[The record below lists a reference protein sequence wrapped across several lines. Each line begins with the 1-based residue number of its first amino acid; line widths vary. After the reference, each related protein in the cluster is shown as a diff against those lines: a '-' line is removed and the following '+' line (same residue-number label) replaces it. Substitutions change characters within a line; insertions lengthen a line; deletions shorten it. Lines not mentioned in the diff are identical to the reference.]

1 MSAVKNQTY
10 EYQVGGSLRSDAPSY
25 VVRDA
30 DLEFEKALK
39 NLEFCYVLN
48 PRQSGKSSLKIRTKK
63 KLEAEGF
70 ACATIDLSGMG
81 DSGITIDAWY
91 ASLLYE
97 LESNFQL
104 QESFNL
110 DAWWFQHSLLSPAER
125 LSAFIEEVLL
135 VNVGQNIV
143 IFFDEIDSILG
154 LKFPINDF
162 LGFLN
167 SCYEKRRINPK
178 YQRLTFVLL
187 GVTTP
192 QALINKSSRKLFN
205 LGRPIELA
213 GFQFNR
219 SASLK
224 PGLIDKASN
233 PEAVLKSILSWTG
246 GQPFLTQKLCQI
258 VSSSEKF
265 IAPGRENIEVENFV
279 WERFIDNWELQ
290 DEPEHLKTIR
300 NRLLFG
306 NSSREK
312 LLKIYQDLWEK
323 GEKLASNSPAELELI
338 LSGIVKKNGDKLQV
352 YNPIYKLVFNR
363 DWIDSVLEKV
373 NIFGN

>member
-39 NLEFCYVLN
+39 KLEFCYVLN

-70 ACATIDLSGMG
+70 ACATVDLSGMG
-81 DSGITIDAWY
+81 GSGITIDAWY

-135 VNVGQNIV
+135 ANVRQKIV

-162 LGFLN
+162 LGFIS

-192 QALINKSSRKLFN
+192 QALINKSNQKLFTF
-205 LGRPIELA
+205 GRPIELS

-219 SASLK
+219 TASLK
-224 PGLIDKASN
+224 LGLIDKASN

-258 VSSSEKF
+258 VSNSEKF
-265 IAPGRENIEVENFV
+265 IAPDRENIEVKKLV

-306 NSSREK
+306 NTSREK
-312 LLKIYQDLWEK
+312 LLRIYQDILAT
-323 GEKLASNSPAELELI
+323 GEKLASNSQEELELR
-338 LSGIVKKNGDKLQV
+338 LSGLVKKTGDKLQV
-352 YNPIYKLVFNR
+352 YNPIYQLVFNS
-363 DWIDSVLEKV
+363 DWIDSMLEKV